1 MKLRTILKII
11 SFALLV
17 LSTMI
22 VLRYPM
28 SKLMSGN
35 GADGD
40 IIPIIHEAFGSTE
53 VKVAEL
59 GMYLLF
65 AFHMHMLD
73 FKFPDAKFGK
83 FFRYDM
89 VVALTNYF
97 VITYEYEN
105 VTIGYFAKI
114 LVELASCATTFLCG
128 WSLCKTLKSHAMNAV
143 GLSYLVLSLRHI
155 IYLAI
160 LGIQFYIIMDGP
172 TKSIEQFLAPKWTLV
187 QWCLLMPILL
197 ISRIMLFRGTMMQKV
212 HKHHKQD
219 PFDVDV

>member
-1 MKLRTILKII
+1 MKLRTTLKII

-17 LSTMI
+17 SSTMI

-35 GADGD
+35 GTDGY
-40 IIPIIHEAFGSTE
+40 IISIIYEAFNSTE

-73 FKFPDAKFGK
+73 FKFPDAKFGR

-89 VVALTNYF
+89 VVALVNYF
-97 VITYEYEN
+97 VITNEYEN
-105 VTIGYFAKI
+105 VTIGYLAKV
-114 LVELASCATTFLCG
+114 LVELASCATTFMCG
-128 WSLCKTLKSHAMNAV
+128 WSLSKTLKSHAMNTV
-143 GLSYLVLSLRHI
+143 GFSYLVLSLRHI

-160 LGIQFYIIMDGP
+160 LGIQFYILMDGP
-172 TKSIEQFLAPKWTLV
+172 KSVGQFLTPTWTQI

-197 ISRIMLFRGTMMQKV
+197 FSRIMLFRGTIMQKV
-212 HKHHKQD
+212 HKHHKNNS
-219 PFDVDV
+219 FDI